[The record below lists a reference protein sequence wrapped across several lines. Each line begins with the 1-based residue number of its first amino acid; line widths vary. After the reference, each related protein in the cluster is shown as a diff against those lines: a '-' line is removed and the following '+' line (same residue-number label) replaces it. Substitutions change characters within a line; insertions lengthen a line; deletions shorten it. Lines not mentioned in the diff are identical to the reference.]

1 MAHHFGSTV
10 LTRSRAAASG
20 AVAGITLATLHA
32 AFGPSQPPTSRL
44 GVALVMALLCGPA
57 GAFLGLAALVAIRT
71 VRDMPRLGVFWMAVT
86 VFIGAFAMSEAIED
100 FSTAEQFRHD
110 GDSTVAKVIASHPD
124 DHNTLTVGF
133 TVAGTLVETKIA
145 APGGASDFE
154 PGDRLVVYYDRT
166 FPMRAAAIWPQ
177 W

>member
-1 MAHHFGSTV
+1 
-10 LTRSRAAASG
+10 
-20 AVAGITLATLHA
+20 
-32 AFGPSQPPTSRL
+32 
-44 GVALVMALLCGPA
+44 MALLCGPA

-177 W
+177 WDLVTAVTGFLVPVVVLPVVGIAIAGLWFSPRPGASSVD